1 MRKLLIAI
9 VLIVLLVTV
18 GWLSFS
24 YDGNRASVSLETA
37 EMRED
42 TEEALAT
49 GEAAIE
55 NAREHGKELLE
66 ENAER

>member
-1 MRKLLIAI
+1 MRKLLVAI
-9 VLIVLLVTV
+9 VLIILLVAV

-24 YDGNRASVSLETA
+24 YDGSRASVSLDTA

-42 TEEALAT
+42 TQEALAT
-49 GEAAIE
+49 GEAAVE

-66 ENAER
+66 DNAER